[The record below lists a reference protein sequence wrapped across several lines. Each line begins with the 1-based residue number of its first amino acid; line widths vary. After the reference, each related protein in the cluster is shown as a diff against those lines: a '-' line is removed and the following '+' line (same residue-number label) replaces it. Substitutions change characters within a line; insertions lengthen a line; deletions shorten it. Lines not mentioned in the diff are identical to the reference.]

1 MKPQINETHVE
12 YVNLLPEYREPHK
25 LRGSAK
31 IPFKLGCKQEG
42 WA

>member
-1 MKPQINETHVE
+1 MKRQINYTHVE

-31 IPFKLGCKQEG
+31 VPVKLGSKQEG